1 MKTHKTKLLTLA
13 FLIGS
18 TALASAAI
26 RGKLDD
32 LYPPG
37 NGTGHG
43 VALVNDDD
51 GNTYRV
57 RTPLESGLPLEIG
70 DELEFD
76 VTKGSRTDNAV
87 LIFGDPDFCFLSV
100 EVGEIPPMHCEFSPD
115 VELSDET
122 KLSIR
127 NAARKLSEDNGP
139 TGAQVII
146 TKI

>member
-1 MKTHKTKLLTLA
+1 MKTHKTKLFTLA
-13 FLIGS
+13 LLLGSATFAIAATGVIGN
-18 TALASAAI
+18 I
-26 RGKLDD
+26 
-32 LYPPG
+32 YPPG

-43 VALVNDDD
+43 VAIVSDDD
-51 GNTYRV
+51 GKEYKV
-57 RTPLESGLPLEIG
+57 RTPLESGLPLEID

-76 VTKGSRTDNAV
+76 VIKGKKTANAV
-87 LIFGDPDFCFLSV
+87 FIFGDPDFCFLSV
-100 EVGEIPPMHCEFSPD
+100 EVGEIPPVYCEFSPD

-127 NAARKLSEDNGP
+127 NAAKKLSEDNGS